1 MLIHLKLQV
10 TEQKTKEPLSVCLSV
25 SDALMSVVANRT
37 DHTVSTESNRD
48 PLCLF
53 QKAAS

>member
-10 TEQKTKEPLSVCLSV
+10 TDPKTKEPLSVCLSV
-25 SDALMSVVANRT
+25 SDALMPVVAHRT

-48 PLCLF
+48 PLYSF